1 MITKLVVEQFGPFR
15 ERAELRLDNQGLVLV
30 RARNEVS
37 AAADSNGSGKTS
49 LLHAVCWG
57 LFGEDLAGRRADA
70 VACRFTEGTC
80 LVRLEM
86 TDALGEWGVQRTRRP
101 AALTIYGVPGVVENE
116 DMASVQEKV
125 AQRLGFGLRTFKN
138 AVVFGQ
144 GAFDRFAGASQDEQM
159 RMLDEIQGVDFR
171 NALKRAQAWRKDLT
185 DRRAAEWQAGNE
197 AAARAEGL
205 RRTVATLTSARND
218 HGAQVRA
225 RVVNLEADL
234 DVAARRRSAAE
245 AEIVVATVTAGK
257 AKALRAEVDAEQAA
271 ALPVAQLERA
281 SALAAAADSDAT
293 DKLEDLE
300 SRLAELLDGGACPTC
315 RQPVQSRRK
324 AIQKLFEPELKELGR
339 AADAASKGA
348 ASARDQ
354 YEKAAAALQGR
365 RQKVLRLV
373 PASEQQNVSRYL
385 ARLEHESGAAQDQA
399 RRAAVSAAE
408 GDVSRTKTDIDV
420 ARATPWSGQA
430 GLDAAERE
438 LCLLTAAE
446 GRRAGTI
453 EKLDAA
459 VRMADYCVE
468 ALGDR
473 GVRSLLVDGVAD
485 FVNERVARHLE
496 VLAAGEATTRMSAT
510 TDLKKGGARERI
522 SFKTEWAWGGVGP
535 DDGSGGQDR
544 REDLAVFAAMQD
556 LAESRSAR
564 PFPLK
569 AFDEP
574 FDALD
579 SRGKELAAAWV
590 RGVAR
595 ERGTALLVTH
605 SEELAAL
612 AEPDVVWT
620 VVMRKDGATVEVS

>member
-15 ERAELRLDNQGLVLV
+15 GREELHLDNQGLVLV
-30 RARNEVS
+30 RARNEFS

-86 TDALGEWGVQRTRRP
+86 VDALGEWGVQRTRRS
-101 AALTIYGVPGVVENE
+101 AALTTYGVPGVTENE

-125 AQRLGFGLRTFKN
+125 VQRLGFGLRTFKN

-144 GAFDRFAGASQDEQM
+144 GAFDRFSQADQSEQM

-171 NALKRAQAWRKDLT
+171 EALKRAQAWRRDLT
-185 DRRAAEWQAGNE
+185 ERLGEERQAGNA
-197 AAARAEGL
+197 AAARLDGL
-205 RRTVATLTSARND
+205 GRTVATLSAARD
-218 HGAQVRA
+218 SFESGKAAQVDRLRETGALALARDKDAAAEIKKIAAAGALLAKLEIEQAKAEEVYAELGRRAAVLSENAGLEREAKA
-225 RVVNLEADL
+225 RVDDL
-234 DVAARRRSAAE
+234 GA
-245 AEIVVATVTAGK
+245 
-257 AKALRAEVDAEQAA
+257 
-271 ALPVAQLERA
+271 
-281 SALAAAADSDAT
+281 
-293 DKLEDLE
+293 
-300 SRLAELLDGGACPTC
+300 RLASLLKEGDCPTC
-315 RQPVQSRRK
+315 RQPVKARKDKIKALFAGDVAERK
-324 AIQKLFEPELKELGR
+324 AVL
-339 AADAASKGA
+339 
-348 ASARDQ
+348 
-354 YEKAAAALQGR
+354 AAAAQRVRVFQAVHDECSEKYVVQLAACG
-365 RQKVLRLV
+365 VLV
-373 PASEQQNVSRYL
+373 PGGEDVARYAAGLRNLCDGRNVGRLRDASER
-385 ARLEHESGAAQDQA
+385 ARLEAAKVTADI
-399 RRAAVSAAE
+399 AAV
-408 GDVSRTKTDIDV
+408 RTTV
-420 ARATPWSGQA
+420 WSGQA
-430 GLDAAERE
+430 DLDAAERE
-438 LCLLTAAE
+438 RRELTTAD
-446 GRRAGTI
+446 GRRVATLG
-453 EKLDAA
+453 KLEAA

-496 VLAAGEATTRMSAT
+496 VLAAGEATTTMSAT

-564 PFPLK
+564 PFPFK

-579 SRGKELAAAWV
+579 AKGKELAAAWV

-605 SEELAAL
+605 SEELASL
-612 AEPDVVWT
+612 AEPDVTWT
-620 VVMRKDGATVEVS
+620 VVMTREGATVEVS

>member
-1 MITKLVVEQFGPFR
+1 MITKLVIEQFGPFR
-15 ERAELRLDNQGLVLV
+15 GREELRLDNQGLVLV
-30 RARNEVS
+30 RARNEFS

-70 VACRFTEGTC
+70 VVCRFTEGQC
-80 LVRLEM
+80 AVRLEM
-86 TDALGEWGVQRTRRP
+86 VDALGEWGVQRTRRP
-101 AALTIYGVPGVVENE
+101 AALTTYGVPGVAENE

-125 AQRLGFGLRTFKN
+125 SQRLGFGLRTFKN

-171 NALKRAQAWRKDLT
+171 DALRRAQAWRKDLT
-185 DRRAAEWQAGNE
+185 ERLGEERQAGN
-197 AAARAEGL
+197 AAAAKLDGL
-205 RRTVATLTSARND
+205 GRTVATLTSARDD
-218 HGAQVRA
+218 HDAQVRA
-225 RVVNLEADL
+225 RVVKFEADL
-234 DVAARRRSAAE
+234 DAAARRRSAAE
-245 AEIVVATVTAGK
+245 AEIVAATATVGK
-257 AKALRAEVDAEQAA
+257 AEALRADVDAEAVK
-271 ALPVAQLERA
+271 ALEVSKFMQSASVLEATLRR
-281 SALAAAADSDAT
+281 AADAR
-293 DKLEDLE
+293 EDLE
-300 SRLAELLDGGACPTC
+300 TRLAELLDGGACPTC

-324 AIQKLFEPELKELGR
+324 AIQKLFGPELKELDR
-339 AADAASKGA
+339 AADAADKPFRE
-348 ASARDQ
+348 ASALYD
-354 YEKAAAALQGR
+354 AARGELAGLQ
-365 RQKVLRLV
+365 KKILKLV
-373 PASEQQNVSRYL
+373 PASEQHSVGRYL
-385 ARLEHESGAAQDQA
+385 ARLEHECGASQDQA
-399 RRAAVSAAE
+399 RRAAVSVAE
-408 GDVSRTKTDIDV
+408 GDIARVKTDIDA
-420 ARATPWSGQA
+420 ARVPWSGQA
-430 GLDAAERE
+430 DLDAAERE
-438 LCLLTAAE
+438 RCALMAAE
-446 GRRAGTI
+446 GRRAGTL
-453 EKLDAA
+453 ERLEAA

-485 FVNERVARHLE
+485 FVNDCVARHLE

-522 SFKTEWAWGGVGP
+522 SFRTEWAWGGVGP

-564 PFPLK
+564 PFPFK

-579 SRGKELAAAWV
+579 ARGKELAAAWV